1 MQIKKLVSMP
11 SRTGRDLQ
19 RYNFEGCRQVVGCI
33 PYRFR
38 KTHRAAPVHGKLSS
52 ELEFLLISSQKSPR
66 MMFPKGGWELDE
78 TIEQAAMR
86 ETMEEAGVLGHVEDN
101 LGVWTFKSKSQDAS
115 HEGHM
120 LAFRVTEELDCWPEK
135 DVRQRI
141 WLSANEARILCAHEW
156 MKEALDCFLSKQ
168 ENARE
173 ERTPSL
179 SDLLRNEEPKFG
191 RPALSGQNEDINC
204 SFGQLTFLQGT
215 EDECCIRMI
224 FNLPLPPCSTE
235 ESRIGRIAQIG
246 DEDVD
251 RGVTLLV

>member
-19 RYNFEGCRQVVGCI
+19 RYNFDGCRQVVGCI

-38 KTHRAAPVHGKLSS
+38 KTHKASSVHGTLIN

-78 TIEQAAMR
+78 TIEQAANR
-86 ETMEEAGVLGHVEDN
+86 ETMEEAGVLGHVGDK
-101 LGVWTFKSKSQDAS
+101 LGVWTFKSKSQDAF

-135 DVRQRI
+135 DVRKRI
-141 WLSANEARILCAHEW
+141 WLTANEAKRECTHEW
-156 MKEALDCFLSKQ
+156 MKEALDRFLFKL
-168 ENARE
+168 ENGE
-173 ERTPSL
+173 EQQTTCL
-179 SDLLRNEEPKFG
+179 SDPLRNEGSKFG
-191 RPALSGQNEDINC
+191 KPALSRQNDEINC
-204 SFGQLTFLQGT
+204 SFSQLTYLPRK
-215 EDECCIRMI
+215 ENECGIRT
-224 FNLPLPPCSTE
+224 PCSTE
-235 ESRIGRIAQIG
+235 KSRIGRVAPG
-246 DEDVD
+246 GEEDVD